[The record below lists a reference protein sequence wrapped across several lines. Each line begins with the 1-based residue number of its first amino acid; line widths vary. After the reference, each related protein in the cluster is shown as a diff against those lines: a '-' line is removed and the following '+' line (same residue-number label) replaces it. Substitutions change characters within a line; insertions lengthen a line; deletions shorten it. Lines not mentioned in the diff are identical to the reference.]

1 MTVTDSNGF
10 DENNVKAAGQF
21 PMSLSDLKPEEL
33 SPMMQHYA
41 EMKEKCR
48 DSFLLYRLGDF
59 YEMFFDDAVKAAKIL
74 ELALTRRDCGS
85 GYRAPMCGI
94 PFHAY
99 STYANRL
106 VQAGYKVAICEQLED
121 PSVATG
127 LVKRGIIKILT
138 PGTITESG
146 GLEDRK
152 NNFLMSIYCVG
163 SQFGVACA
171 DISTGDFEATQL
183 TLTDNGE
190 HLINLIGKYSPS
202 EIIYNS
208 NFEGTPEI
216 QAIRSGTDIALTR
229 RNDRDFSESLFRNSG
244 AAVQD
249 AKLFNNPEMMY
260 CACSALI
267 LYAEETQTDKVTYL
281 DVVRCYKISDT
292 MELDIATRT
301 GLELTST
308 IRTKQKKGSLLWAI
322 DRTKTSMGARLLRK
336 WVEEPLIS
344 VKAINRRL
352 DAVEE
357 AKEKYMARQ
366 QIMEGLSGLYD
377 IERLAGKVSL
387 GTCNARDMLSL
398 RNSLRKIPF
407 VREGL
412 EEFSKG
418 MFKEIKTSMDPLTDI
433 AELLE
438 KSINEDAPV
447 TVKDGD
453 IIKRGYNAE
462 CDELYDLAKNAKEYI
477 LQLEN
482 NERERTGI
490 KTLKIGY
497 NKVFGYFIDIPRSQ
511 SDKIPEEY
519 VRKQTLVNNERYITP
534 QIKELED
541 KIVSSSS
548 RRIALE
554 YELFTEVR
562 EKVCAV
568 SDKLFGTARA
578 IAQTDVITSLAELA
592 EVENYVKP
600 SIDDSEIIEIKGGRH
615 PVVEQMMR
623 SSHETFVPNDIT
635 MDEEKRLMVLTGPNM
650 AGKSTF
656 MRQTALI
663 VLMAQIGSFVPAQSA
678 KIGLVDHIFTRIGA
692 SDDIS
697 TGQSTFMVEMR
708 EVSYILKNA
717 TRKSLLLLDEVGRG
731 TSTYDGLSIAWAVI
745 EYIIDPN
752 ILYSR
757 TIFATHYHELNQLE
771 RLNRGVYNNHVEVK
785 EEGDSVTFLHKIS
798 DGGTSDSYGIEV
810 ARLAGLPSDV
820 LKRSR
825 AILSELERI
834 GKFKVKGNRETMG
847 NDEELSKDVM
857 PGQESFFNP
866 DNVVYRKE
874 DKIRQTLR
882 ELDPTRLTPIE
893 AMNILY
899 ELKQKCS
906 EEDIGQD

>member
-1 MTVTDSNGF
+1 MTDNGF
-10 DENNVKAAGQF
+10 DENNVKSAGQF
-21 PMSLSDLKPEEL
+21 PMKLSDMKLEEL
-33 SPMMQHYA
+33 SPMMLHYA
-41 EMKEKCR
+41 EMKAKCQ
-48 DSFLLYRLGDF
+48 DSFLFYRLGDF
-59 YEMFFDDAVKAAKIL
+59 YEMFFDDAVKGAKIL

-146 GLEDRK
+146 GLEERK

-163 SQFGVACA
+163 TQFGVACA
-171 DISTGDFEATQL
+171 DISTGDFDATQL

-190 HLINLIGKYSPS
+190 HLINLIGKYAPS
-202 EIIYNS
+202 EIIYS
-208 NFEGTPEI
+208 SGFEDTPEI
-216 QAIRSGTDIALTR
+216 GAIRNGTNIALTR
-229 RNDRDFSESLFRNSG
+229 RNDRDFSESLFKNSG

-249 AKLFNNPEMMY
+249 AKLFTNPELMY
-260 CACSALI
+260 CACAALI
-267 LYAEETQTDKVTYL
+267 LYAEETQTDKVKHL

-308 IRTKQKKGSLLWAI
+308 IRTKQKKGSLLWAL

-357 AKEKYMARQ
+357 AKDKYMARQ
-366 QIMEGLSGLYD
+366 QIIEGLSGLYD

-387 GTCNARDMLSL
+387 GTCNARDLLSL
-398 RNSLRKIPF
+398 RNSLRKLPF
-407 VREGL
+407 VKEGVA
-412 EEFSKG
+412 EFSKG
-418 MFKEIKTSMDPLTDI
+418 LFKEINTSMDTLEDI
-433 AELLE
+433 ADLLDR
-438 KSINEDAPV
+438 SISEEAPV
-447 TVKDGD
+447 TIKDGD
-453 IIKRGYNAE
+453 IIKRGYNTE

-511 SDKIPEEY
+511 SDKVPEEY

-541 KIVSSSS
+541 KIVSASS

-554 YELFTEVR
+554 YELFIEIR
-562 EKVCAV
+562 NKVASV
-568 SDKLFGTARA
+568 SQKLFDTARA
-578 IAQTDVITSLAELA
+578 VAQTDVITSLAELA
-592 EVENYVKP
+592 ENENYVKP
-600 SIDDSEIIEIKGGRH
+600 VLNDSELINIKNGRH

-623 SSHETFVPNDIT
+623 ASGDTFVPNDVAI
-635 MDEEKRLMVLTGPNM
+635 DDEKRLMVLTGPNM

-663 VLMAQIGSFVPAQSA
+663 VLMAQIGSFVPAESA
-678 KIGLVDHIFTRIGA
+678 TIGLVDHIFTRIGA

-717 TRKSLLLLDEVGRG
+717 TRRSLLLLDEVGRG

-745 EYIIDPN
+745 EYIVDPN
-752 ILYSR
+752 ILFAR

-771 RLNRGVYNNHVEVK
+771 RLNRGVFNSHVEVR
-785 EEGDSVTFLHKIS
+785 EEGDSVAFLHKIAP
-798 DGGTSDSYGIEV
+798 GGTSDSYGIEV

-820 LKRSR
+820 LKRAGS
-825 AILSELERI
+825 ILSELERI
-834 GKFKVKGNRETMG
+834 GNFKVKGNRENMG
-847 NDEELSKDVM
+847 NDTELSTEVM

-874 DKIRQTLR
+874 DKVRQTLR

-893 AMNILY
+893 AMNILF
-899 ELKQKCS
+899 ELKQRCS
-906 EEDIGQD
+906 EEDIGEN